1 MLDIVYIKVQHVQKV
16 KVTNS
21 VLNSAIITSNSLFYV
36 QIKPNYN
43 QNQKQIRTNRAV
55 IYCVY

>member
-1 MLDIVYIKVQHVQKV
+1 MLDIVYIKVQHVH